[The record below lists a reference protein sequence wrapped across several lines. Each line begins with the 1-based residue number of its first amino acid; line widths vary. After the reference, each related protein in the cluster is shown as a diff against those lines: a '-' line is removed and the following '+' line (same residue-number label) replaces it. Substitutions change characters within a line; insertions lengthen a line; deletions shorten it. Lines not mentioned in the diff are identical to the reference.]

1 MRRWHPRLNSRDV
14 LWGLPHQDIDHQRR
28 PPLRSISPPSLDQAW
43 MRPGVLMR
51 PIDPTMTLPA
61 AAGGVFAPTITKVH
75 RAVLQRHATCRDPV
89 SHLFSMCQ
97 FLELVFEEIGRFLSQ
112 TSPTFWMDQ
121 AEYGCEASKVQIFAN
136 RADRCGRKEGGRN
149 G

>member
-1 MRRWHPRLNSRDV
+1 MKPAAVSWSAAAAPASNTVEGQVLGAGGTSQLSNDDSDLTIEYLDSSR
-14 LWGLPHQDIDHQRR
+14 
-28 PPLRSISPPSLDQAW
+28 AT
-43 MRPGVLMR
+43 
-51 PIDPTMTLPA
+51 PTVCGRYS

-75 RAVLQRHATCRDPV
+75 RAVLQRYATCRDPV
-89 SHLFSMCQ
+89 SHLLSMCQ